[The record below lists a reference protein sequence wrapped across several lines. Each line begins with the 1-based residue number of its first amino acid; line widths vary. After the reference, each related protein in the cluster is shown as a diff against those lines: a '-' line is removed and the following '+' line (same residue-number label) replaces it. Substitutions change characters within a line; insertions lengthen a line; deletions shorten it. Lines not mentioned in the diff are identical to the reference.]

1 MKSFDFKKF
10 ILSISIC
17 LFFGFL
23 GSFFTSSSIND
34 WYVSIK
40 KPSFNPPNWIFG
52 PVWTF
57 LYVLMGIS
65 LYTIINRRFDKKVKS
80 GIITFGIQ
88 LTLNFFWSIIFF
100 GLKNILLAFIE
111 IVVLWFFIIVTIL
124 KFWRIDK
131 RASYLLIPYLTW
143 VSFAAVLNFSIY
155 LLNI

>member
-1 MKSFDFKKF
+1 
-10 ILSISIC
+10 
-17 LFFGFL
+17 
-23 GSFFTSSSIND
+23 
-34 WYVSIK
+34 
-40 KPSFNPPNWIFG
+40 
-52 PVWTF
+52 
-57 LYVLMGIS
+57 MGIS

-143 VSFAAVLNFSIY
+143 VSFAAVLNFSVY